1 MKTVSETEA
10 TTRLDAILDEAQRE
24 PIAIRRDDRDIAVV
38 VSLKEYERL
47 RELNVQAFL
56 DLRRQVASEAAANRL
71 TEQRITDLLSDESE
85 SRSFRRTSL
94 HGIADSD
101 SQRVRPP
108 GIAQHQ

>member
-1 MKTVSETEA
+1 MKTVSEMEA

-56 DLRRQVASEAAANRL
+56 DLRNQVASQAAANGL
-71 TEQRITDLLSDESE
+71 SEQRVADLLSDES
-85 SRSFRRTSL
+85 
-94 HGIADSD
+94 
-101 SQRVRPP
+101 
-108 GIAQHQ
+108 